1 MTTLYYILAIIPLF
15 IEMQSLLKLKSI
27 HQFNKNLKLK
37 ESDEWSTLEKN
48 YSCLSLFYFV
58 WIVLGFFTF
67 QSPIFFLLLIAYLV
81 SRSTLAVRFIM
92 ALLCTAIICFI
103 LVNKFNLHI
112 NFFKIIVEFL
122 IK

>member
-1 MTTLYYILAIIPLF
+1 MTTLYYILAIFPLF
-15 IEMQSLLKLKSI
+15 IEMQSLLKLKAI
-27 HQFNKNLKLK
+27 HEFNKNLKLK
-37 ESDEWSTLEKN
+37 ESDEWTTLEKN

-67 QSPIFFLLLIAYLV
+67 QSPVFFLLLITYLI
-81 SRSTLAVRFIM
+81 SRRILAVRFIM
-92 ALLCTAIICFI
+92 ALLCTTIICFI

-112 NFFKIIVEFL
+112 NFFKIIVEFF